1 MAEGSTSKS
10 REQTPQDDSAGGRSR
25 VIGWL
30 LVPALVIGGLFIAG
44 VHVGARY
51 PDMLLTRGVLWL
63 TKSEAERP
71 PPAAS
76 EPVELVR
83 LDFGWPLP
91 AQAIVEEWVEKD
103 DKSVKLR
110 YRIEVEPQGEQ
121 LLVHHREPRF
131 VEVQGRPIESYSN
144 RAELEAQ
151 LLAAAFIP
159 SLAASLDGKFIGVS
173 EMDAYI
179 ERSLEVF
186 VDDPEEREALARGMR
201 SPQMMAMV
209 EQKIADIWR
218 SWVELWVGLEI
229 SSDQELH
236 VESDAGVG
244 VYRIVEL
251 DAETISLEFRFE
263 HELSMS
269 EIRWVLGAFASGA
282 GDDPAKME
290 AELEGTTGGRTL
302 VATATLRR
310 DTLLPL
316 MCSNQTDSWIQFP
329 GEPRQDKRE
338 VHRYNFEWQ

>member
-1 MAEGSTSKS
+1 MAVPASQS
-10 REQTPQDDSAGGRSR
+10 DSAGGRSR

-30 LVPALVIGGLFIAG
+30 LVLALVIGGLFVAG

-51 PDMLLTRGVLWL
+51 PDMLLARGVLWL
-63 TKSEAERP
+63 ANAEAERP

-83 LDFGWPLP
+83 LDFGWPLR

-110 YRIEVEPQGEQ
+110 YRIVVEPQGEQ
-121 LLVHHREPRF
+121 LLVHHRKPRL
-131 VEVQGRPIESYSN
+131 VEVQGRPLESYSN

-151 LLAAAFIP
+151 LLPGAFIP
-159 SLAASLDGKFIGVS
+159 SLAVSLDGKFIGVS

-186 VDDPEEREALARGMR
+186 ADDPEREELARGMR

-218 SWVELWVGLEI
+218 LWVEVWVGLEI

-251 DAETISLEFRFE
+251 DAETVSLEFRLEREF
-263 HELSMS
+263 SMS
-269 EIRWVLGAFASGA
+269 ELRGMLGALASAA

-316 MCSNQTDSWIQFP
+316 RCSNQTDTWIQFP